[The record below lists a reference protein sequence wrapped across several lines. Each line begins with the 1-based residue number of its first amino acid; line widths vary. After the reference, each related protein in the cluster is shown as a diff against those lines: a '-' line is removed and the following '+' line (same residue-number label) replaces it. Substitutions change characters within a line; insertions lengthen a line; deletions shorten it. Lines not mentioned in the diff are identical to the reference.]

1 MADQIKEDRQPADLK
16 RSLGLRDVFF
26 LSFGGM
32 SPLLS
37 LLTYG
42 AVALEY
48 GGPLAPLIMIIGMLL
63 VLVNGLVV
71 MQLSK
76 RFRTTGGYYTY
87 AFQALTERV
96 GLSTGWMYLFYSSLY
111 AMAYL
116 VGAVFIVN
124 TIFGISSYLI
134 FFVIIIPAIG

>member
-1 MADQIKEDRQPADLK
+1 MDGSDLK
-16 RSLGLRDVFF
+16 SEDPGELKRHLSFRDVFF

-42 AVALEY
+42 AVALSY
-48 GGPLAPLIMIIGMLL
+48 GGLIAPIIIVLGTML

-76 RFRTTGGYYTY
+76 RFRTSGGYYTY
-87 AFQALTERV
+87 AFQALSDRV
-96 GLSTGWMYLFYSSLY
+96 GFSTGWVYLFYALLFG
-111 AMAYL
+111 MAREIGYKGVRL
-116 VGAVFIVN
+116 D
-124 TIFGISSYLI
+124 TL
-134 FFVIIIPAIG
+134 PAAR

>member
-1 MADQIKEDRQPADLK
+1 MADQIKEDSQPADLK

-87 AFQALTERV
+87 AFQALT
-96 GLSTGWMYLFYSSLY
+96 
-111 AMAYL
+111 
-116 VGAVFIVN
+116 
-124 TIFGISSYLI
+124 
-134 FFVIIIPAIG
+134 